1 MLSGFKSTRAASLGF
16 AAAAALFAA
25 ALSLSAQMPGG
36 GMGGP
41 GGPGGPGG
49 GGQPPTP
56 PPAAGA
62 HLDIIAGSSAAY
74 KVTEQFV
81 GIDFPN
87 DAIGTSTG
95 VSGTIIINKDGSID
109 PSSKLTVDLTKL
121 SSDQDMRD
129 NFARTRVLETATYP
143 NAVFVPTKVE
153 GIPVLIPF
161 NGQSGVTLTGNLTI
175 HGVTKPTVFKGIVT
189 FNRDN
194 TLAGIAKTTF
204 TWSTFSLTPPKI
216 GRLANVSDNVELTI
230 VFRFKRS

>member
-1 MLSGFKSTRAASLGF
+1 MELRMISGFKSTRATSLGL

-36 GMGGP
+36 
-41 GGPGGPGG
+41 PGGPGG
-49 GGQPPTP
+49 GQQPAPPPT
-56 PPAAGA
+56 AGA
-62 HLDIIAGSSAAY
+62 TLTIIDGSSASY

-87 DAIGTSTG
+87 DAVGTTTA
-95 VSGTIIINKDGSID
+95 VSGTIVIGKDSAIEPG
-109 PSSKLTVDLTKL
+109 SKLTVDLAKL

-129 NFARTRVLETATYP
+129 NFARTRVLDTATYP
-143 NAVFVPTKVE
+143 NAVFVPTKVT
-153 GIPVLIPF
+153 GIPAMIPF
-161 NGQSGVTLTGNLTI
+161 QNQSGVSLTGNLTI
-175 HGVTKPTVFKGIVT
+175 HGVTKEVTFKGIVT

-230 VFRFKRS
+230 VFKFKRS